1 MLMKY
6 FLLATMTACL
16 AVAETKLGAPLK
28 LKEPMTVDAVLAA
41 KDTMTGQPV
50 QVKGKATEVCQMMGC
65 WVNLVSESG
74 KMIQFNAHEAG
85 LVFPK
90 DSIGKQV
97 VAEGTLVK
105 SVMSKEEAIAAAKHE
120 AEEQGRKFDPK
131 KIKSGRTV
139 YSIQGAGAVLLD

>member
-1 MLMKY
+1 MKTCV
-6 FLLATMTACL
+6 LAIMTAL
-16 AVAETKLGAPLK
+16 VALGETKLGAPLK
-28 LKEPMTVDAVLAA
+28 LKEPMTVDAVLKS
-41 KDTMTGQPV
+41 KDSMAGQAV

-90 DSIGKQV
+90 DSVGKQV
-97 VAEGTLVK
+97 IAEGTLVK
-105 SVMSKEEAIAAAKHE
+105 SVMSKQEAIAAAKHE
-120 AEEQGRKFDPK
+120 AEEQGRKFNPN
-131 KIKSGRTV
+131 KIKSGKTV